1 MSAEEVAAD
10 RDVEAAVAFL
20 LRSTRARPQTEAEM
34 RAKLLERGWHL
45 ETVGA
50 ALTRGRQ
57 LGALDD
63 RAFARAWVVDR
74 GLGRGYGS
82 SRLRRELTR
91 RQVPDDLIDEAM
103 VAVEDRDEEAVA
115 LELAT
120 QRAARLP
127 GDLDPER
134 VAARLVGFLA
144 RRGYPEGL
152 ARRVA
157 LRASGLDR
165 RWD

>member
-20 LRSTRARPQTEAEM
+20 LRSTRARPQTEAEV
-34 RAKLLERGWHL
+34 RAKLLERGWDD
-45 ETVGA
+45 EAASA
-50 ALTRGRQ
+50 ALGRGRE

-63 RAFARAWVVDR
+63 AAFARAWVEDR
-74 GLGRGYGS
+74 GLGRGYGA

-91 RQVPDDLIDEAM
+91 RQVPDDLIDTAM
-103 VAVEDRDEEAVA
+103 HAVEQRDEEAVA

-120 QRAARLP
+120 ERAARLP
-127 GDLDPER
+127 SDLDPER
-134 VAARLVGFLA
+134 LAGRLVGFLA

>member
-1 MSAEEVAAD
+1 MAAD

-20 LRSTRARPQTEAEM
+20 LRSTRARPQTEAEL
-34 RAKLLERGWHL
+34 RAKLLERGWDP
-45 ETVGA
+45 EAAAA
-50 ALTRGRQ
+50 ALARGRE

-63 RAFARAWVVDR
+63 GAFARAWVEDR
-74 GLGRGYGS
+74 GLGRGYGA
-82 SRLRRELTR
+82 SRLRRELAR
-91 RQVPDDLIDEAM
+91 RQVPDGLIDAAM
-103 VAVEDRDEEAVA
+103 VAVEERDEEAVA

-120 QRAARLP
+120 ERAARLP
-127 GDLDPER
+127 ADLDPER

>member
-20 LRSTRARPQTEAEM
+20 LRSTRARPQTEAEL
-34 RAKLLERGWHL
+34 RAKLLERGWGRAVV
-45 ETVGA
+45 EA
-50 ALTRGRQ
+50 ALARGRA
-57 LGALDD
+57 LGTLDD
-63 RAFARAWVVDR
+63 RAFARAWVADR
-74 GLGRGYGS
+74 GLGRGYGAA
-82 SRLRRELTR
+82 RLRRELTR
-91 RQVPDDLIDEAM
+91 RQVPEGLIDEAM
-103 VAVEDRDEEAVA
+103 AAVEERDEEAVA
-115 LELAT
+115 LELAAE
-120 QRAARLP
+120 RAARLP
-127 GDLDPER
+127 PDLDPER
-134 VAARLVGFLA
+134 VAARLVGFLT